1 MQSQKYQLN
10 QEDGIKIAR
19 VFGWLLAS
27 TTVAFLITL
36 LPQLEMG
43 SMAWLIPMVNVGLVA
58 LQKFIKENE

>member
-1 MQSQKYQLN
+1 MQSKKFKFN
-10 QEDGIKIAR
+10 QEDAIKIGR
-19 VFGWLLAS
+19 VFLWLLAS

-43 SMAWLIPMVNVGLVA
+43 SMAWLIPMVNIGLVA